1 MEMDRSHMSK
11 RILNLTL
18 EIIHLLTGENY
29 VAFKFSDGLVASNL
43 MKSQH
48 TTVQPPSHSLRKNK
62 KVQEVTSEI
71 IELLTG
77 EVPIRCQDGSVNFS
91 LEGWEY
97 LEGHKDLSENDMME
111 NRLPLTS
118 PDGSSNRNLPER
130 CPRSLYST
138 QEHHKF
144 PQNYEE
150 GCLTEYKTQD
160 IDEDVIYV
168 KGDEPCKEEEIPP
181 EISTDPGDTRET
193 QRDVK
198 VEEDEEGSID
208 FVKIEEEEIPIVI
221 GTGQQD
227 QVNNTEKH
235 QMISPEMVNDV
246 TYDSSEENPIIAHR
260 HSIPYSTDLSSD
272 PVSYRRSFSDHLPSV
287 AHHTDHRGGE
297 LFLCSIDGHCF
308 TQRAGSMS
316 HQMPHTAEK
325 PYSCSVCGK
334 CFTQVGYLPLHE
346 RTHTGVKPY
355 SCSECGK
362 SFSFNS
368 TLNRHKIVHTGEKP
382 FSCSECGRCFSLN
395 STLIKHQRTHT
406 GEKPFSCTECG
417 KCFTRRDHLM
427 IHQRTHTG
435 VKPYACLAC
444 GKSFTRKAS
453 LLEHQ
458 RTHMGEK
465 P

>member
-1 MEMDRSHMSK
+1 METDRSHMTK

-18 EIIHLLTGENY
+18 EIIYLLTGENY

-43 MKSQH
+43 MKAQRPIE
-48 TTVQPPSHSLRKNK
+48 QPPSHSLKKNK

-77 EVPIRCQDGSVNFS
+77 EVPIRCQDGTVYFS
-91 LEGWEY
+91 MEGWEY
-97 LEGHKDLSENDMME
+97 LEGHKDLYEEDMME
-111 NRLPLTS
+111 NRPPLPS
-118 PDGSSNRNLPER
+118 PDGNPPER
-130 CPRSLYST
+130 CPRPLYSRDST
-138 QEHHKF
+138 QKHQEI
-144 PQNYEE
+144 PQEDQDE
-150 GCLTEYKTQD
+150 CLTDYKTQD
-160 IDEDVIYV
+160 IDEDVVYV
-168 KGDEPCKEEEIPP
+168 RGKEPCKEEEIPP
-181 EISTDPGDTRET
+181 EISTDPGDP

-198 VEEDEEGSID
+198 AEEEEEEIVNY
-208 FVKIEEEEIPIVI
+208 VKIEEDEVPIVI
-221 GTGQQD
+221 GTGPCSK
-227 QVNNTEKH
+227 VHNTEKR
-235 QMISPEMVNDV
+235 QMFPPEMRNDFA
-246 TYDSSEENPIIAHR
+246 YDYSEERPIIAQR
-260 HSIPYSTDLSSD
+260 HPVPYSADVSSD
-272 PVSYRRSFSDHLPSV
+272 PSTYGRTFPDHLPPV
-287 AHHTDHRGGE
+287 THRTDHRGGE
-297 LFLCSIDGHCF
+297 LFPCSIDGHCF
-308 TQRAGSMS
+308 NQRSGA
-316 HQMPHTAEK
+316 MPHQIPHTSEK

-406 GEKPFSCTECG
+406 GEKPFSCSECG

-435 VKPYACLAC
+435 VKPYSCSTC

-458 RTHMGEK
+458 RTHIGEK